1 MKAIVLTEYGTPDVL
16 QLKEVEKPT
25 PKDNE
30 ILIKVHA
37 TTATTADCELRSFK
51 TKLWLWLPLRIFMG
65 ISKPRGTKILGQ
77 EVAGEV
83 ESVGK
88 NVRSFKK
95 GDQVFG
101 LTGMGFGAYAEYKC
115 LHEKSTVT
123 TKPANATYAEA
134 APISTWG
141 GTALHFIRKGNI
153 QSGDNVLIYGAAGS
167 IGTFAVQIA
176 KFFGAVVTAAD
187 STKKLDTLRAIG
199 ADHVIDYTQED
210 FTKNGHTYDV
220 IFDVVGK
227 SSYPRSL
234 GSLKR
239 NGRYLLANTGPLH
252 MIRAIWTSRVS
263 SKEVIFEFADPKVKD
278 LVFLKELVEAG
289 KIESVIDRVYAL
301 EQTAEA
307 HRYIDT
313 GDKRG
318 HVVITLDHGDR
329 P

>member
-134 APISTWG
+134 APFLLG
-141 GTALHFIRKGNI
+141 E
-153 QSGDNVLIYGAAGS
+153 V
-167 IGTFAVQIA
+167 
-176 KFFGAVVTAAD
+176 
-187 STKKLDTLRAIG
+187 
-199 ADHVIDYTQED
+199 
-210 FTKNGHTYDV
+210 
-220 IFDVVGK
+220 
-227 SSYPRSL
+227 PRCISL
-234 GSLKR
+234 GRETSK
-239 NGRYLLANTGPLH
+239 AEITFSSTGLPAASA
-252 MIRAIWTSRVS
+252 RSQCR
-263 SKEVIFEFADPKVKD
+263 
-278 LVFLKELVEAG
+278 
-289 KIESVIDRVYAL
+289 
-301 EQTAEA
+301 
-307 HRYIDT
+307 
-313 GDKRG
+313 
-318 HVVITLDHGDR
+318 
-329 P
+329 